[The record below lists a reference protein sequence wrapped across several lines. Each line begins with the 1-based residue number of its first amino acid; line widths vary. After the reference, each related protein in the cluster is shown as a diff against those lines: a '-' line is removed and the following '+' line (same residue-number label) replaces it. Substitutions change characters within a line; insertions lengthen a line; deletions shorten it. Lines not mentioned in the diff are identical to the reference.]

1 MKQAEI
7 YFAAM
12 SFWLEV
18 GFFHYSILRL
28 LDDVPV

>member
-1 MKQAEI
+1 MKQVKI

-18 GFFHYSILRL
+18 GFFSLSHIEIIR
-28 LDDVPV
+28 